1 MLSSSAPTGGMLY
14 HAQRAEDLIQHVEQK
29 AEADAGHHADAHR
42 HAAQRPKMNDSAISI
57 ITATDSGEKILLH
70 MLSW

>member
-1 MLSSSAPTGGMLY
+1 MPVTTRMPIGTLRSG
-14 HAQRAEDLIQHVEQK
+14 
-29 AEADAGHHADAHR
+29 
-42 HAAQRPKMNDSAISI
+42 PKMNDSAISI